1 MPSFTFWSWLGCW
14 GSGLGVVTSLTEEP
28 KKTFRNKDGAGDQ
41 SHAGRQKGN
50 LVNVPDGSFLVLLGS
65 DDCYLLNSSFGSHD
79 ETLHTRIEHSKWQVS
94 LYEQPD
100 VDGPFS
106 DAIKHWTGGSENTV
120 FCFSRSRVPGP
131 AIYRWSTTIGEGAL
145 LAIPVWFCRVSA
157 HHYRHLPSCHCQTK
171 WKIDRSVTE
180 RLREPRVLHL
190 GFQKEA
196 EIWFRNL
203 HCYQNLLLPW
213 LSVLGENGNH
223 LAQGWGRVRKVLS
236 LFLRRKVLRF

>member
-1 MPSFTFWSWLGCW
+1 MKHFTLESSTQNGRFRFMNNQMWMDHSVMQLNTEPGAQKIELFV
-14 GSGLGVVTSLTEEP
+14 SQGLGAWTC
-28 KKTFRNKDGAGDQ
+28 
-41 SHAGRQKGN
+41 N
-50 LVNVPDGSFLVLLGS
+50 LPMEHHHRWRCAPCNPRVVLL
-65 DDCYLLNSSFGSHD
+65 
-79 ETLHTRIEHSKWQVS
+79 
-94 LYEQPD
+94 
-100 VDGPFS
+100 
-106 DAIKHWTGGSENTV
+106 
-120 FCFSRSRVPGP
+120 
-131 AIYRWSTTIGEGAL
+131 
-145 LAIPVWFCRVSA
+145 RVSN
-157 HHYRHLPSCHCQTK
+157 HYRHLPSCHCQTK

>member
-1 MPSFTFWSWLGCW
+1 MSHDDVPPRSPLPPPTQNSRIQRGFSGLTSTDAMWPKVCRRLHFDPDSAAGVTRLYDSMES
-14 GSGLGVVTSLTEEP
+14 SGLGVVTSLTEEP

-106 DAIKHWTGGSENTV
+106 DAIKH
-120 FCFSRSRVPGP
+120 
-131 AIYRWSTTIGEGAL
+131 
-145 LAIPVWFCRVSA
+145 
-157 HHYRHLPSCHCQTK
+157 
-171 WKIDRSVTE
+171 
-180 RLREPRVLHL
+180 
-190 GFQKEA
+190 
-196 EIWFRNL
+196 
-203 HCYQNLLLPW
+203 
-213 LSVLGENGNH
+213 
-223 LAQGWGRVRKVLS
+223 
-236 LFLRRKVLRF
+236 